1 MSEATATPAQKVS
14 LLAIYKV
21 FFSIGVM
28 SFGGGLVPWMQ
39 REIITLRGWMKDEDF
54 LPGVA
59 LAQILPGVN
68 STNLAVFIGQK
79 LRGLAGA
86 GVALTGM
93 LTGPFLVMIAA
104 TATYQVFIDYKPLQ
118 VAMTGIAAA
127 AIGMIL
133 RTGVSAV
140 KASLD
145 SVLSIA
151 VMLATFIAIG
161 VLKWPLIQVVAVMV
175 PLSVAAAW
183 PRGGASGKPDKD
195 REKHNA

>member
-1 MSEATATPAQKVS
+1 MSDGEPAQRVS

-39 REIITLRGWMKDEDF
+39 REIVTLRGWMKDTDF

-86 GVALTGM
+86 SVALAGM
-93 LTGPFLVMIAA
+93 LTGPFLIMLAA
-104 TATYQVFIDYKPLQ
+104 TASYQVFINYKPLQ
-118 VAMTGIAAA
+118 VAMTGVAAA

-145 SVLSIA
+145 SILSIA

-161 VLKWPLIQVVAVMV
+161 ILKWPLIQVVAVMV

-183 PRGGASGKPDKD
+183 PRNAAPLKKD
-195 REKHNA
+195 DGDA